1 MRIFVTHAS
10 ADVVLLK
17 EFVALLKEIGVPSKD
32 IFCTSLP
39 GHGVPAGND
48 FKTYIATQFHE
59 SDTVIAIVSAS
70 YYASAF
76 SMCELGA
83 VWITADKRFF
93 PFLVPPVD
101 FRNLRAVLAGVQ
113 CLQIEKAA
121 DLSELRDHL
130 NGNLEHSCGTPAW
143 EESRERF
150 LAKLSGILTKLPA
163 AITVETG
170 IYEKALKE
178 LDEYKKEVKTQKAK
192 VVQLQNELDAVS
204 KLKDAAEVRKVSQ
217 KYQNDEESFHTA
229 IGAASHPI
237 KQLSLVVREG
247 LFNYIRGEDFSP
259 EWDSWGEALKREI
272 QSGRLYST
280 GESDEFLRIDRND
293 PDVAEALGAFEEL
306 QAFMSSISKEFK
318 RGYKD
323 RYGEQLDPTLRPFWR
338 RWFKLPV

>member
-10 ADVVLLK
+10 ADVTLLK

-48 FKTYIATQFHE
+48 FKSYIATQFHE

-83 VWITADKRFF
+83 VWIRADKRFF

-101 FRNLRAVLAGVQ
+101 FKNLRAVLAGVQ

-130 NGNLEHSCGTPAW
+130 NEKLTHGCGTPAW

-150 LAKLSGILTKLPA
+150 LAKLPGILEQLPKA
-163 AITVETG
+163 ATVERGTHD
-170 IYEKALKE
+170 KVLRE
-178 LDEYKKEVKTQKAK
+178 LEEYKKEVKTQKAQ
-192 VVQLQNELDAVS
+192 VVQLRNELDAVS
-204 KLKDAAEVRKVSQ
+204 KLKDVAEIRKISQ
-217 KYQNDEESFHTA
+217 KYQSDEESFNAA
-229 IGAASHPI
+229 IGAAKDPI
-237 KQLSLVVREG
+237 KRLSLVLREA
-247 LFNYIRGEDFSP
+247 LFNYVRDEDFSP
-259 EWDSWGEALKREI
+259 DWDFWGEALKREI

-280 GESDEFLRIDRND
+280 GEMDEFLKIDKND
-293 PDVAEALGAFEEL
+293 PDVAEALDAFEEF
-306 QAFMSSISKEFK
+306 QAFLPSISKEFK
-318 RGYKD
+318 KGYKE

-338 RWFKLPV
+338 RWFKLPA